1 MGWLPVKLCVLLN
14 LVQLCGYS
22 MIGSVISGQILSA
35 VAPKGTL
42 SVEVGIVIAAVMTFM
57 ISTLGIKTFH
67 HYEK

>member
-1 MGWLPVKLCVLLN
+1 
-14 LVQLCGYS
+14 